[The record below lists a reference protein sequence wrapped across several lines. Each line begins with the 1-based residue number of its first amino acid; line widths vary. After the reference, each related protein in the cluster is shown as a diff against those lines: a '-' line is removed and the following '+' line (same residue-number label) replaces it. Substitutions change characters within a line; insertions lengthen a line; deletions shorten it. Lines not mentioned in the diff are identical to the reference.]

1 MGLRIGWALGA
12 LVIAGGTA
20 RAQPSP
26 EAPLPAPEPPPAPS
40 PEPAP
45 PFVDPRMDP
54 AWQRYHHAFALLA
67 QGDRDGARAEVAVLQ
82 QMHPDHPAT
91 RQAENALASNAPG
104 TAARPAPR
112 AALVEQPTN
121 GARAELALFQ
131 GIHGIHVG
139 IELCLIAQCDDAEPY
154 VLLGL
159 VGGIAGT
166 AASLTRDNIRSG
178 TRALVN
184 SGTVWGAFNA
194 GMILINTDPESIST
208 VGLGLLAGQGLGIG
222 AALALETRRPTA
234 GQVALANSGGQWA
247 LALTG
252 LLMATFEPDIAD
264 RNIPL
269 VLMAAGD
276 AGIGVGAYLASRYPW
291 VSRAQ
296 TLVLDAGGIVGGV
309 AGGGLGVMLTGSV
322 EDRTTYAAAA
332 VGIVAG
338 LGAAAYL
345 TRNWRNDD
353 ALAMRTALAP
363 VPGGGAMFVSSLD
376 W

>member
-1 MGLRIGWALGA
+1 M
-12 LVIAGGTA
+12 
-20 RAQPSP
+20 AQ
-26 EAPLPAPEPPPAPS
+26 PAPEPPPPS
-40 PEPAP
+40 PAVEL
-45 PFVDPRMDP
+45 REDP
-54 AWQRYHHAFALLA
+54 AWQLYHRAFELLA
-67 QGDRDGARAEVAVLQ
+67 QGDRDGARAEVARLQ

-91 RQAENALASNAPG
+91 RQAVIALASNAPG
-104 TAARPAPR
+104 TRDQPPPR
-112 AALVEQPTN
+112 GPQVEEPTQ

-131 GIHGIHVG
+131 GMHGIYVG
-139 IELCLIAQCDDAEPY
+139 VELCLVAECDEPEPY

-159 VGGIAGT
+159 LGGVTGAGV
-166 AASLTRDNIRSG
+166 SLMRDNIRPG

-194 GMILINTDPESIST
+194 GMVLIRTDPDSVST

-222 AALALETRRPTA
+222 AAIAIEAKRPTA
-234 GQVALANSGGQWA
+234 GQVALANSGGQWS

-252 LLMATFEPDIAD
+252 LMMATFAPDID
-264 RNIPL
+264 EQNVPL

-276 AGIGVGAYLASRYPW
+276 VGIGVGAYLASRYPW

-309 AGGGLGVMLTGSV
+309 AGGGIGVMLSGSV

-332 VGIVAG
+332 VGVVAG

-353 ALAMRTALAP
+353 AVAMRTSLAP
-363 VPGGGAMFVSSLD
+363 IPGGGAMFVSQLD